1 MLRYCYFPLL
11 AIGLLLVGCR
21 EATTE
26 STSNISFS
34 EPLIAKTLE
43 KVRQEYVENPDEK
56 KMLEGALN
64 GMLMAL
70 DPYSTFLNPESYKIF
85 TQSTKGEFGGLG
97 IEVLFS
103 NSLLKVVSP
112 MDDMPAQKAGI
123 KPGDMIT
130 HIDNTP
136 IAGLA
141 PDEVLKRLHGK
152 PGTSVSLKI
161 TRGMAAPFSI
171 RITREH
177 IIHNPIKH
185 RTEGNIGYIR
195 ISYFND
201 QTTEKLKFAISALQK
216 SLGKGLQ
223 GLILDLR
230 NNPGGSCEQAVSV
243 ASLFLDSGIIV
254 HIKGRK
260 SANNQT
266 LKATQKDLLKGIPIA
281 VLINQGSASASEI
294 VAAALR
300 DNHRAVL
307 VGEKS
312 FGKGSIQ
319 GLYALENYGGIKIT
333 IARFYTPK
341 GEEIQGRGIQPDIIL
356 PQKTLEPLKTSPM
369 QETSADDIQLQRAL
383 DILKGLWV
391 VKIRP

>member
-1 MLRYCYFPLL
+1 MYRYCYSLL
-11 AIGLLLVGCR
+11 TAAALLLVGCR
-21 EATTE
+21 DATTD
-26 STSNISFS
+26 STSDIHFS

-43 KVRQEYVENPDEK
+43 RVRNEYVEKPNEK
-56 KMLEGALN
+56 KMLEGALS

-70 DPYSTFLNPESYKIF
+70 DPYSTFLNPESYKIY
-85 TQSTKGEFGGLG
+85 TQSRKGEFGGLG

-103 NSLLKVVSP
+103 DGVLKVVSP

-123 KPGDMIT
+123 KPGDTIT
-130 HIDNTP
+130 HVDNIP

-141 PDEVLKRLHGK
+141 PDEALKRLHGK

-171 RITREH
+171 NITRAH
-177 IIHNPIKH
+177 IIFNPIKH
-185 RTEGNIGYIR
+185 HTEGNIGYIR

-201 QTTEKLKFAISALQK
+201 QTTDKLKVAINSLQK
-216 SLGKGLQ
+216 SLGKNLQ
-223 GLILDLR
+223 GLVLDLR
-230 NNPGGSCEQAVSV
+230 NNPGGGPEQAVSV
-243 ASLFLDSGIIV
+243 SSLFLDSGIIV

-260 SANNQT
+260 GTQNQT
-266 LKATQKDLLKGIPIA
+266 LKATDKDILKGIPIA

-307 VGEKS
+307 VGEKT

-341 GEEIQGRGIQPDIIL
+341 GEEIQGRGIQPDIL
-356 PQKTLEPLKTSPM
+356 LVQKPLEPLKAPPTK
-369 QETSADDIQLQRAL
+369 ETSADDTQLQRAL
-383 DILKGLWV
+383 DVLKGLWA
-391 VKIRP
+391 VKVRP

>member
-1 MLRYCYFPLL
+1 MCRYCYLFFTVTAILL
-11 AIGLLLVGCR
+11 MGCR
-21 EATTE
+21 DSAPDSSS
-26 STSNISFS
+26 STQFS

-43 KVRQEYVENPDEK
+43 RVRLEYVEKPNER

-70 DPYSTFLNPESYKIF
+70 DPYSTFLNPESYKIY
-85 TQSTKGEFGGLG
+85 TQSRKGEFGGLG

-103 NSLLKVVSP
+103 DSVLKVISP

-123 KPGDMIT
+123 KPGDIIT
-130 HIDNTP
+130 HIDNVS

-161 TRGMAAPFSI
+161 TRGTTQPFSVKI
-171 RITREH
+171 IREH
-177 IIHNPIKH
+177 IIYNPVKH
-185 RTEGNIGYIR
+185 RIEGNIGYIR

-201 QTTEKLKFAISALQK
+201 QTTEKLRAAINTIQK
-216 SLGKGLQ
+216 SLGKSLQ
-223 GLILDLR
+223 GLVLDLR
-230 NNPGGSCEQAVSV
+230 NNPGGSPEQAVSV
-243 ASLFLDSGIIV
+243 SSLFLDSGIIV
-254 HIKGRK
+254 HIKGRTE
-260 SANNQT
+260 AHNQT
-266 LKATQKDLLKGIPIA
+266 LKAAGKAILKDIPIA
-281 VLINQGSASASEI
+281 ILINQGSASASEI

-307 VGEKS
+307 VGEKT

-319 GLYALENYGGIKIT
+319 GLYELENYGGIKIT

-341 GEEIQGRGIQPDIIL
+341 GEAIQERGIQPDILL
-356 PQKTLEPLKTSPM
+356 PQKPSESLKMSPTK
-369 QETSADDIQLQRAL
+369 EASADDTQLQRAL
-383 DILKGLWV
+383 DLLKGLWA
-391 VKIRP
+391 VKVRP